1 MEARPSSASS
11 RRAGRRTGRGTC
23 ETGRQRGRA
32 TPSAVGCCGRTCRS
46 SCLSGSGSSTSPE
59 AAISRR
65 AMLSLYDP
73 PPFIGGCSQAFFP
86 HGEPLLVRNYDYHP
100 SLFEAVVLASRLT
113 GRAVLGTSDCVWGLL
128 DGVNDAGLAVSF
140 GFGGR
145 RAVADGFC
153 ITLAVRYLLELCETA
168 GEAAE
173 RLARLPVQ
181 LSYNVALVDAAGRR
195 LTVFVAPDRP
205 ARIEPIDA
213 STNHQGEV
221 EWPEYAKVTRSVER
235 LERLRRLLDEP
246 SLTRARLVG
255 AFLRPRFTAI
265 ATRRASGR
273 CTRACTARPPA
284 PSSTAGP
291 DRDGG
296 SRSRRS
302 SRGSTRSASRPSMRE
317 PRRCGGWPK
326 PSRRRASRRR
336 PLRASPD
343 RPRRRR
349 RAERR
354 G

>member
-1 MEARPSSASS
+1 MAPSSPAGPSDGVIEGDA
-11 RRAGRRTGRGTC
+11 RLTFRAVREEDGG
-23 ETGRQRGRA
+23 EALQRLFEESWPAYRSWYLRDGEA
-32 TPSAVGCCGRTCRS
+32 ARS
-46 SCLSGSGSSTSPE
+46 SYAVCRRMLRAHMPE
-59 AAISRR
+59 LVPVWERLVDLAGGGDLAAR
-65 AMLSLYDP
+65 MLSLYDP

-255 AFLRPRFTAI
+255 AFLRPPLHGDRYAAGFGTLYTGVYRPA
-265 ATRRASGR
+265 
-273 CTRACTARPPA
+273 ARSVEYRWP
-284 PSSTAGP
+284 
-291 DRDGG
+291 G
-296 SRSRRS
+296 SRWRQSL
-302 SRGSTRSASRPSMRE
+302 SAFE
-317 PRRCGGWPK
+317 PGEHEVGLP
-326 PSRRRASRRR
+326 
-336 PLRASPD
+336 
-343 RPRRRR
+343 
-349 RAERR
+349 AEHARTAPVWR
-354 G
+354 LA